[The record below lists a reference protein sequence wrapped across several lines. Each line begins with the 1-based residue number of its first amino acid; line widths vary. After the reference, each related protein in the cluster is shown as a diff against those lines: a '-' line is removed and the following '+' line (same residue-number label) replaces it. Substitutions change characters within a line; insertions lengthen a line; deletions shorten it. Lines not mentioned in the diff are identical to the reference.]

1 MVLVMEEQGKALK
14 SVYDA
19 IIIGKSAGGLTA
31 ATAAKSMYPE
41 KAVLVVDKEDI
52 SMILCGIPYIFGT
65 FDSIDDNRLPAEK
78 GLESSGIGQV
88 APLAQSTDNISQLYN
103 LTTCS

>member
-1 MVLVMEEQGKALK
+1 MEEQGKALK

-19 IIIGKSAGGLTA
+19 IIIGKSAGGLAEPTE
-31 ATAAKSMYPE
+31 AKRMYPE
-41 KAVLVVDKEDI
+41 KDILVIDKEEVT
-52 SMILCGIPYIFGT
+52 MIPCGIPYIFGT
-65 FDSIDDNRLPAEK
+65 LDSIDDNRLPAEK